1 MPTRH
6 ARTGMLATM
15 LEGMLVPPLCWGC
28 GGVARRRE
36 PLCGGCRG
44 LLRRLAPD
52 PVLLCGVR
60 TWAPVAYSGPARDLV
75 RALKFRGASAVAD
88 AMAAQMAA
96 NAPAGLLAA
105 ANAPAGLRGPPA
117 GGLRGA
123 PWPVLVPVPL
133 HPRRLRRRGYN
144 QAALIADAL
153 ARRAGLEVA
162 DCLARTGSAATQV
175 GRDRSERRAGP
186 AGSVEARGPVPGR
199 VLLVDDVATTG
210 ATLAACAA
218 AACAAGAAEV
228 AALVFA
234 RTIGR

>member
-1 MPTRH
+1 
-6 ARTGMLATM
+6 
-15 LEGMLVPPLCWGC
+15 MLVPPLCWGC

-36 PLCGGCRG
+36 PLCVGCRR
-44 LLRRLAPD
+44 LLRRLGPD
-52 PVLLCGVR
+52 PVLLCGVP
-60 TWAPVAYSGPARDLV
+60 TWAPLAYSGPARDLV
-75 RALKFRGASAVAD
+75 RALKFRGATAVAD
-88 AMAAQMAA
+88 AMAAQIAA
-96 NAPAGLLAA
+96 NAPAAQIG
-105 ANAPAGLRGPPA
+105 ANAPAAQIGANARATSPP
-117 GGLRGA
+117 L
-123 PWPVLVPVPL
+123 LVPVPL

-186 AGSVEARGPVPGR
+186 AGSVEPRGHVPDR
-199 VLLVDDVATTG
+199 VVLVDDVATTG

-218 AACAAGAAEV
+218 VARAAGAHEV
-228 AALVFA
+228 TALVFA